1 MCLVF
6 LIPLTIGLV
15 TGYVFKNCVADMA
28 ELLILAIVFNLIL
41 SLVLAPW
48 QLQLVVLVLV
58 LVGSK
63 QILPARDCRHKS
75 EENNN
80 MRMF

>member
-63 QILPARDCRHKS
+63 QILPARDCRYKS
-75 EENNN
+75 KENNN